1 MTSLPSFGKRKA
13 KKLCRK
19 LGFIIDDSKGKGG
32 HSKAI
37 HPTRVAKD
45 TKGRTTKFIIIAGR
59 KEYSK
64 SFRERFIKELV
75 NFGFSKEEILDKL

>member
-1 MTSLPSFGKRKA
+1 MTPLPSFGKRKA
-13 KKLCRK
+13 RKLCRD

-37 HPTRVAKD
+37 HPTRKAED
-45 TKGRTTKFIIIAGR
+45 TRGRTTKFIIISGR

-64 SFRERFIKELV
+64 PFREKFIKELT
-75 NFGFSKEEILDKL
+75 NFGFSKEEILKKL